1 MSNCSET
8 LKVSAHD
15 PVWETYSL
23 FGFLTP
29 SLTDLTYRKSGL
41 LMSKYVVCVCV
52 RACMHA
58 SVRACVDLIKM
69 RTFLNDRNNL
79 LYSLEGSK

>member
-23 FGFLTP
+23 FSFLTP

-41 LMSKYVVCVCV
+41 LMSKYVVCVCACV
-52 RACMHA
+52 HACM
-58 SVRACVDLIKM
+58 RLCVPVSI
-69 RTFLNDRNNL
+69 
-79 LYSLEGSK
+79 